1 MQVDLLGFALCTR
14 WLFHAAAP
22 AAAAGPRGRSATP
35 SHTHTLVPETKF
47 CQCGCGCARAS
58 PLHMYVPCGSERA
71 SAREATKGK
80 KKKKKKKRKKGRE
93 KMQCDNR
100 LRLPRT
106 HHRLSP
112 KLTRAVFLSSFFVD
126 GQVGP
131 TPPTALHAVWW

>member
-1 MQVDLLGFALCTR
+1 MLLLLLLLLGLEGDQQR
-14 WLFHAAAP
+14 
-22 AAAAGPRGRSATP
+22 RR
-35 SHTHTLVPETKF
+35 THTPWYPRLNFASVGVGTRVQVL
-47 CQCGCGCARAS
+47 CICMYHAGAR
-58 PLHMYVPCGSERA
+58 ERA
-71 SAREATKGK
+71 RSNQGPK
-80 KKKKKKKRKKGRE
+80 KKKKKKKGRE

-112 KLTRAVFLSSFFVD
+112 KLTRAVFLSSFFQVD

>member
-1 MQVDLLGFALCTR
+1 MQVDLLGVALCTR

-47 CQCGCGCARAS
+47 CQCGCGYARAS
-58 PLHMYVPCGSERA
+58 PLHI
-71 SAREATKGK
+71 
-80 KKKKKKKRKKGRE
+80 E

-112 KLTRAVFLSSFFVD
+112 KLTRAVFLSSFFQVD